1 MVEENKTQ
9 VQIQGQ
15 YIKSMTFQSPAAPSI
30 FTKMKEAPKAEL
42 ALDIR
47 VKQEEVD
54 TYEVTLLIKAK
65 ALHDIETVF
74 TVDLEYAGLFKI
86 VNCDIE
92 DQKKQIL
99 MVYCP
104 TLLFPFVRRIVADVS
119 RDGSFPPLMLN
130 PVDFGALYLQQQ
142 ENEHPLQ

>member
-15 YIKSMTFQSPAAPSI
+15 YVKSMTFQSPAVPSI

-47 VKQEEVD
+47 VKQDETD

-65 ALHDIETVF
+65 ALYDIKTVF

-142 ENEHPLQ
+142 KNEHPLQ